1 MRMLVQDAKRAKK
14 TVKYSKR
21 DEGESMNRRLWRAG
35 FRVAAA
41 AAALVCGAG
50 GDAAMAQDGMAFGV
64 EEVEE
69 VEKQAATNPKL
80 EAFLT
85 EGRKL
90 YGDKKYEE
98 AALLFYKVLQ
108 DESVGAEVAHAD
120 ATYELSK
127 ALFHMGLYQGALHY
141 LGRIAETGE
150 THPYYREALHQ
161 MLLLSQVIPG
171 NELLLDHMAQYA
183 ELFPQAV
190 TLKHR
195 DRYAYLVG
203 RHLYNRLELDQ
214 AIKLLSSIQ
223 PSSEYYPR
231 AQYIKGVSHV
241 ADYDAKPAVESFKN
255 VLRVLTAKDDNGSLE
270 REERELMEMANLAM
284 ARVFYSTRSFDT
296 SLKYYGKIPRKN
308 RTWLSALFESS
319 WAFFRID
326 QYNKALGNLLTLNS
340 PFFADAY
347 FPEGPILSAVIF
359 IYNCKYRRV
368 RDVLEDFEDDYEP
381 LQGAISELVEKY
393 QDPVEMLEWYRQLV
407 RGGGEVD
414 EELRRIVGAASDDQQ
429 LARKLELIET
439 IDRERQRYERL
450 NASLR
455 NSALGS
461 KLEETLDQEQG
472 VAKSEAGNL
481 ITKRLTRVVSEL
493 QDLVLQKKSILF
505 EVARAEKGEID
516 ADVRSEMVTQTQV
529 TERPDLAV
537 SDEELF
543 WVFDGE
549 YWKDELGYYHFN
561 VNTECKR

>member
-1 MRMLVQDAKRAKK
+1 MSRRRWRVGSQLVATLGA
-14 TVKYSKR
+14 T
-21 DEGESMNRRLWRAG
+21 
-35 FRVAAA
+35 
-41 AAALVCGAG
+41 LVVGVSG
-50 GDAAMAQDGMAFGV
+50 PVWAQDGGGMTFGV

-69 VEKQAATNPKL
+69 VEEKAAANPKL

-90 YGDKKYEE
+90 YEDKKYEE

-108 DESVGAEVAHAD
+108 DQSPGAEVAHAD

-127 ALFHMGLYQGALHY
+127 ALFHLGLYQGALHY
-141 LGRIAETGE
+141 LGRIAEQGE

-171 NELLLDHMAQYA
+171 NELLLDHMAQYV

-190 TLKHR
+190 TPKHR

-203 RHLYNRLELDQ
+203 RHLYNKLDLAP

-223 PSSEYYPR
+223 KTSEYYPK

-241 ADYDAKPAVESFKN
+241 ANYDAKPAVASFKN
-255 VLRVLTAKDDNGSLE
+255 VLRALTAKDDNGVLTA
-270 REERELMEMANLAM
+270 EERELLEMSNLAM
-284 ARVFYSTRSFDT
+284 ARVFYSTRAFDT

-308 RTWLSALFESS
+308 RAWLSALFESS

-326 QYNKALGNLLTLNS
+326 KYNKALGNLLTLNS

-359 IYNCKYRRV
+359 IYNCKYQRV

-381 LQGAISELVEKY
+381 LQGAITDLVNKY
-393 QDPVEMLEWYRQLV
+393 QDPVEMLEWYRTLV
-407 RGGGEVD
+407 RGGGDVD
-414 EELRRIVGAASDDQQ
+414 EELRRIIGAAGDDQQ
-429 LARKLELIET
+429 LARKLELIEI
-439 IDRERQRYERL
+439 IDRERQRYKE
-450 NASLR
+450 
-455 NSALGS
+455 LGEIKNRPLGE

-472 VAKSEAGNL
+472 LAKAEAGEL
-481 ITKRLTRVVSEL
+481 IRKRLNRVVTEL

-516 ADVRSEMVTQTQV
+516 ADVRSQMVTEAQV
-529 TERPDLAV
+529 TARPEV
-537 SDEELF
+537 ETNDEELF

-549 YWKDELGYYHFN
+549 YWKDELGYYNFN